1 MKHMK
6 QVLKEDHTIP
16 ELHGTVR
23 YRDREMENGGKKLNN
38 GSSQQFETPTNIT
51 IKGILGLLMANID
64 SNDERRIISL
74 GMGDPSAY
82 SCFHTTVVAEEAV
95 VDSLRSEKFNGY
107 SPTVGLPQTRT
118 AIAEY
123 LSRDLPYKL
132 SPDDAFVTSGCTQ
145 AIDVALSML
154 ARPGVNILLPRPGF
168 PIYELCAA
176 FRHLEVRHFDLL
188 SEKGWEVDLDAVEA
202 LADHNT
208 AAMVIINPGNP
219 CGNVYTYQHLKKIA
233 ETAKRLKI
241 PVIADEVYGH
251 LAFGANPFV
260 PMGVFGSVVPVLT
273 LGSLSKRWIV
283 PGWRLGWFVIND
295 PNDIFRN
302 PKIVERLKKY
312 FDILGGPSTFI
323 QAAVPRILQQTE
335 DVFFTKTINILKQ
348 TSDIC
353 CERIKEIPC
362 ISCPYK
368 PVGSMA
374 VMMKLNVSLLKD
386 ISDDIDFCFKLAKEE
401 SVIILPGLA
410 VGMKDWIRITFAV
423 EPSSLEEAFGRVK
436 SFYHRH
442 SNQQIEY

>member
-1 MKHMK
+1 
-6 QVLKEDHTIP
+6 
-16 ELHGTVR
+16 
-23 YRDREMENGGKKLNN
+23 MENGGKKLNN

-176 FRHLEVRHFDLL
+176 FRHLE
-188 SEKGWEVDLDAVEA
+188 GWEVDLDAVEA

-219 CGNVYTYQHLKKIA
+219 F
-233 ETAKRLKI
+233 
-241 PVIADEVYGH
+241 YGH